1 MIKKGDLVMLADDQ
15 WTVPGALSAIKYFHR
30 IQKSYGG
37 KPMLVIEVFDRD
49 QTSGNIA
56 GTSQSIIVFV
66 DGHKHA
72 FSSTL
77 LRVVNEEK
85 D

>member
-1 MIKKGDLVMLADDQ
+1 MIKKGDLVMLADDR
-15 WTVPGALSAIKYFHR
+15 WKVPGALSAIKYFHR
-30 IQKSYGG
+30 IQKNYSG
-37 KPMLVIEVFDRD
+37 KPMLVIEVFEKE
-49 QTSGNIA
+49 QTSGVTLA
-56 GTSQSIIVFV
+56 GNQTIVVFV

-77 LRVVNEEK
+77 LKVISEEK

>member
-1 MIKKGDLVMLADDQ
+1 MLADDQ
-15 WTVPGALSAIKYFHR
+15 WKVPGALSAIKYFHR

-37 KPMLVIEVFDRD
+37 KTMLVIKVFDNERYGS
-49 QTSGNIA
+49 TSMQDAANIA
-56 GTSQSIIVFV
+56 STSQSIVVFV

>member
-37 KPMLVIEVFDRD
+37 KPMLVIDVFDRD
-49 QTSGNIA
+49 TGLKPVVSS
-56 GTSQSIIVFV
+56 SQSIVVFV